1 LSAVL
6 LRLILT
12 TPSATFL
19 VFIWRVFHGLLASL
33 AVASV
38 CLAQRQSPLSAQ
50 PVVLRLFVTVDGD
63 VEKAANVTVDL
74 MDALGSG
81 GAMDRKLTDDA
92 GEVIFRTLSGVHRI
106 RITGPNI
113 KPYEGD
119 LEIAR
124 NETSHVERIRVR
136 RAEPNGRTNET
147 LPAGTIAA
155 LRLTVPASA
164 RKAFEQAGEAMR
176 QQHWQESRALFESA
190 IREYPRYD
198 LAYNGLGMVEVELN
212 QMDAARESFSKAI
225 ELNPDFPA
233 AYRNLARISFAEK
246 KYEEADAFLVKS
258 LDGEPLNVWALSSA
272 SNAELLI
279 HKYSDAIA
287 HARKAHSVP
296 HPGLAG
302 LHIVAA
308 LALEA
313 TQQPREAVKE
323 YQLYLDE
330 DPKGRDADRARKAV
344 IRLSESAPK

>member
-1 LSAVL
+1 MQRLDPPKLVP
-6 LRLILT
+6 LRLI
-12 TPSATFL
+12 
-19 VFIWRVFHGLLASL
+19 I
-33 AVASV
+33 
-38 CLAQRQSPLSAQ
+38 
-50 PVVLRLFVTVDGD
+50 TVDGD
-63 VEKAANVTVDL
+63 ADKAAYATVEL
-74 MDALGSG
+74 MDAVGTSS
-81 GAMDRKLTDDA
+81 AMDRKLTDNDGRVA
-92 GEVIFRTLSGVHRI
+92 FQALTGLHRI

-124 NETSHVERIRVR
+124 NEASHLERIRVR
-136 RAEPNGRTNET
+136 HADIDRRTNET
-147 LPAGTIAA
+147 LPGGSVAA
-155 LRLTVPASA
+155 LRLTVPAPA

-212 QMDAARESFSKAI
+212 EMDAARESFSKAV

-233 AYRNLARISFAEK
+233 AYRNLARISFAQHN
-246 KYEEADAFLVKS
+246 YEEADAFLVKS
-258 LDGEPLNVWALSSA
+258 LEGEPLNVWALSSA
-272 SNAELLI
+272 SNAALLI

-296 HPGLAG
+296 HQGLAG

-313 TQQPREAVKE
+313 TQQPVEALEE
-323 YQLYLDE
+323 YRLYLQE
-330 DPKGRDADRARKAV
+330 DPDGRDVARAQKA
-344 IRLSESAPK
+344 IERLSGVPRN

>member
-1 LSAVL
+1 MSAVL
-6 LRLILT
+6 LRLISN

-19 VFIWRVFHGLLASL
+19 VLIWRVLHGLLASL

-50 PVVLRLFVTVDGD
+50 PVVLRVFVTVDGD
-63 VEKAANVTVDL
+63 AEKAANVTVDL

-81 GAMDRKLTDDA
+81 GAMDRKLTGDA
-92 GEVIFRTLSGVHRI
+92 GDVIFRTLSGVHRI

-233 AYRNLARISFAEK
+233 AFRNLARISFAEK

-272 SNAELLI
+272 SNAELLT

-287 HARKAHSVP
+287 HARKAHAVP
-296 HPGLAG
+296 HQGLAG
-302 LHIVAA
+302 VHIVAA

-313 TQQPREAVKE
+313 TQQPLEAVKE